1 MVPLDPARIVE
12 TGLRVLD
19 DHGFDQLSL
28 RRIAD
33 ELGVQ
38 TPALY
43 WHIRDREEL
52 YGLMAEAMLR
62 EALAAVDAALIGRGF
77 LVALGRSL
85 HNVHMRRRDAAKL
98 IALAK
103 PTQASQ
109 GELGEMILGKLAAGG
124 IRRVAEA
131 VTAVYSFTLGWS
143 LFRTNPSVEA
153 ALARRMNVGDAFEVG
168 LEALAAGFDRQ
179 A

>member
-1 MVPLDPARIVE
+1 MGRQSTALMVPLDPARIVE
-12 TGLRVLD
+12 TRPRVLD

-62 EALAAVDAALIGRGF
+62 EALARIPGSLAGRAF
-77 LVALGRSL
+77 LVALGRAL
-85 HNVHMRRRDAAKL
+85 HAVHM
-98 IALAK
+98 
-103 PTQASQ
+103 S
-109 GELGEMILGKLAAGG
+109 
-124 IRRVAEA
+124 
-131 VTAVYSFTLGWS
+131 
-143 LFRTNPSVEA
+143 
-153 ALARRMNVGDAFEVG
+153 
-168 LEALAAGFDRQ
+168 
-179 A
+179 